1 MVNRLYLGSKKDPW
15 LLADSEIL
23 NDLMNDL
30 VRAAKDK
37 STFTVK
43 ARKAS
48 AGPIL
53 QITVNPSVIPFW
65 FVHTVT
71 EQKGAVY

>member
-15 LLADSEIL
+15 LLAESESP
-23 NDLMNDL
+23 NDLMKDL
-30 VRAAKDK
+30 ARAAKDK
-37 STFTVK
+37 STLTVK

-48 AGPIL
+48 TGPIL

-65 FVHTVT
+65 FVETVT
-71 EQKGAVY
+71 KQKGAVY